1 MFYLVLFPCQGIS
14 SLFYASASPISLH
27 AIVLFILVLSH
38 CPNFYPPLPCI
49 MAPISLLSSFPVW
62 RLRGRF
68 ACLTPTL
75 ADSQRERGS
84 ERARDRVRKREWAR
98 ERESAK
104 ECETERERERAR
116 ASKRERETPG
126 CGPGDALIQY

>member
-1 MFYLVLFPCQGIS
+1 MFYLVLFPRQGFS
-14 SLFYASASPISLH
+14 SLFYTSTSPISLH
-27 AIVLFILVLSH
+27 AIVLFILDLSH

-62 RLRGRF
+62 RLRGRL
-68 ACLTPTL
+68 ACLTPML

-84 ERARDRVRKREWAR
+84 ERARDRVRKRERAR

-104 ECETERERERAR
+104 ECETERERERESER
-116 ASKRERETPG
+116 ASEGEKPRAAGLET
-126 CGPGDALIQY
+126 L